1 MRVLVKEPVEPEK
14 PAAVFN
20 EKCIYDKETV
30 KSEEK
35 TMENNNQEKENPDGG
50 AGGGNRVYYLGNK
63 SNGVLTIDAIS
74 LELVPLYRTSTCSFE
89 LLSLKSSS
97 DSQFW

>member
-1 MRVLVKEPVEPEK
+1 MLAKEPMEPQN

-35 TMENNNQEKENPDGG
+35 TMENNNQEKENLDGG
-50 AGGGNRVYYLGNK
+50 AGGGNRVYYLGKNQ
-63 SNGVLTIDAIS
+63 SPRLT
-74 LELVPLYRTSTCSFE
+74 EY
-89 LLSLKSSS
+89 
-97 DSQFW
+97 

>member
-1 MRVLVKEPVEPEK
+1 MLCTTPMFCYPDWPRRLTYYIKYGLHWMRMLAKEPMEPQN

-35 TMENNNQEKENPDGG
+35 TTENNNQEKENPDGG
-50 AGGGNRVYYLGNK
+50 AGGGNRVYYLGKNQ
-63 SNGVLTIDAIS
+63 SPRLT
-74 LELVPLYRTSTCSFE
+74 EY
-89 LLSLKSSS
+89 
-97 DSQFW
+97 